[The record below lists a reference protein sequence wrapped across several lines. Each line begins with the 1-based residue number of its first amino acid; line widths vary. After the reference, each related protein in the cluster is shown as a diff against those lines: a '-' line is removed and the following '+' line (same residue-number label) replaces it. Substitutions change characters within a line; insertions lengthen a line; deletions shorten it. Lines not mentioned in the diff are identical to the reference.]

1 MKRICRKRKQRTLR
15 FEDAAH
21 FNFVLDT
28 DEELRNGMTELA
40 LEFSSLTE
48 EEYTEKFL

>member
-1 MKRICRKRKQRTLR
+1 MKRYRHKKHGRILH

-21 FNFVLDT
+21 FNYVLDT

-40 LEFSSLTE
+40 MEFSSLTE
-48 EEYTEKFL
+48 E